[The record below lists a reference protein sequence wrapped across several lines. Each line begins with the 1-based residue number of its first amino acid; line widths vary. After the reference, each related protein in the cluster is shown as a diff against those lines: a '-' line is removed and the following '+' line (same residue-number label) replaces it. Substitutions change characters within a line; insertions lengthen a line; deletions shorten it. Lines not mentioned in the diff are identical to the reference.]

1 MIIEEIDLIKLLK
14 EWVSYMDKDFEDKM
28 DDLFRSNEQKNT
40 IKLSTPERIMVKKN
54 NKTVESEVENDSI
67 YNKQIG
73 LKTSI
78 AIMGSV
84 LGLLG
89 LGVYYL
95 VVVLEVTK

>member
-1 MIIEEIDLIKLLK
+1 LIIEEIDLIKLLK

>member
-1 MIIEEIDLIKLLK
+1 
-14 EWVSYMDKDFEDKM
+14 MDKDFEDKM